1 MNRKEIINNI
11 LIRLQEAEAKHPAF
25 PVDMIH
31 QVSVMNEEAGEAIRA
46 ALQHEYELGTRE
58 AVILELEQTAAMCIR
73 VLENLAR

>member
-11 LIRLQEAEAKHPAF
+11 LLRLQEAEVKHPDF

-31 QVSVMNEEAGEAIRA
+31 QVSIMNEEAGEAIRA
-46 ALQHEYELGTRE
+46 ALQHEYENGKKS

-73 VLENLAR
+73 VLENIQ